1 MGAGEL
7 GSRWTREGR
16 LDDQTKAARECG
28 SRDTESARKALREE
42 WITIA
47 DITDEQEGA
56 LDRIAYY
63 LGHREGREARDRA
76 AG

>member
-1 MGAGEL
+1 MDARGA
-7 GSRWTREGR
+7 TRR
-16 LDDQTKAARECG
+16 QTKAARECG

-56 LDRIAYY
+56 PDRIAYY
-63 LGHREGREARDRA
+63 LGHREGREAGGPV